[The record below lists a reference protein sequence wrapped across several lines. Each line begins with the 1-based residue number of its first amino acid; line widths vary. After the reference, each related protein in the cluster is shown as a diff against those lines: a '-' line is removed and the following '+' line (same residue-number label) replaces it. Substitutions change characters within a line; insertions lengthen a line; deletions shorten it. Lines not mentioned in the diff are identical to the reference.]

1 MRRALHIAISVL
13 AVILLV
19 RPLDCFANSTL
30 SHAAADCCK
39 KGNCAPSANADDCC
53 KVTVPGGNELVPSK
67 AANVPTPDFML
78 PEVFGSMPE
87 VFAAHVSVNV
97 LAPRGSPPILDLS
110 LPLLI

>member
-1 MRRALHIAISVL
+1 
-13 AVILLV
+13 
-19 RPLDCFANSTL
+19 
-30 SHAAADCCK
+30 
-39 KGNCAPSANADDCC
+39 
-53 KVTVPGGNELVPSK
+53 LVPSK

>member
-13 AVILLV
+13 AVILII
-19 RPLDCFANSTL
+19 RPLDCFANAPL
-30 SHAAADCCK
+30 SRAAADCCK
-39 KGNCAPSANADDCC
+39 KGKCAPSANADDCC

-67 AANVPTPDFML
+67 AANVPTPDLIL
-78 PEVFGSMPE
+78 PEAFGSMPE

-97 LAPRGSPPILDLS
+97 LAPPGSPPILNLS